1 MCFLSDQADAL
12 FHQSII
18 GYSFPRASV
27 GAGSFWNYI
36 PGFNAAGSAFR
47 ATYEAMNARLI
58 ARGVPSCPT
67 ECHCDAASRCGKA
80 YANETGPGERH
91 TETLSKRELF
101 ELRPGRRIGGWL
113 ND

>member
-58 ARGVPSCPT
+58 ARGVPSC
-67 ECHCDAASRCGKA
+67 
-80 YANETGPGERH
+80 H